1 MPKLAVFPKA
11 FMQALCK
18 DGSMRV
24 AEWIELAVKLDIEGL
39 EWYANFLEMRNEKNW
54 PIFRRM
60 VEDKGKSIPMM
71 CCSPDF
77 THPERKFREN
87 EIEKQK
93 KWVDMTFVL
102 GGSYCRVLSGQRRPE
117 MSIDEGVKLAVD
129 CIMAC

>member
-1 MPKLAVFPKA
+1 MH
-11 FMQALCK
+11 ALCK
-18 DGSMRV
+18 DGSMLV
-24 AEWIELAVKLDIEGL
+24 EDWINLAVELDIDGL
-39 EWYANFLEMRNEKNW
+39 EWYAGFLQMRDRRSW
-54 PIFRRM
+54 PVFRRM

-129 CIMAC
+129 CIMACLPHAAEK